1 MIPAP
6 LVSGATSILHNIN
19 HTCQYPPPADRK
31 LPCA

>member
-19 HTCQYPPPADRK
+19 HTCQYPVIGQHI
-31 LPCA
+31 